1 MTSTGHAERVQQ
13 VTRLARQGERSE
25 LCDGVSEGKEEGG
38 KREKSG
44 GNEKG
49 GAVALLRAR
58 HTPGQVASG
67 GASAASD
74 KAGEEWWRL
83 WRERERRGKQ
93 RGEERGKRCASGVMT
108 VNTY

>member
-44 GNEKG
+44 GNEKRG
-49 GAVALLRAR
+49 SGCVAAR
-58 HTPGQVASG
+58 VPHTWPGHSRWSKRSERQGRQGKTS
-67 GASAASD
+67 GASS
-74 KAGEEWWRL
+74 
-83 WRERERRGKQ
+83 
-93 RGEERGKRCASGVMT
+93 V
-108 VNTY
+108 